1 MTDFMYANK
10 GGGGI
15 FRKGQLG
22 PIGQGTVGIDLVID
36 IFDLAQA
43 PIDLTGYTTI
53 TGRMKK
59 QDTGAVTAIDG
70 TRTLVGTGS
79 TGKFTWVVSANDSGT
94 DGLFDVVFNL
104 SNGTDTIVTLP
115 GELLI
120 TNNPS
125 VTASANNLLIG
136 ILQATSD
143 WLDDEKTAIESADTG
158 EILESDGTNSR
169 GTNYLTATSLRK
181 NNYTAVTAPTI
192 NDDTGDGYAPGSRWI
207 DTVGDESYTC
217 VDATLG
223 AAIWK
228 SATSAGIAN
237 VVEDTTPQLGGDLDL
252 NGNVITGMVIGT
264 DIQSY
269 SAKTAAIAALTW
281 AANNI
286 ILLTGT
292 ATASAQALAAH
303 VVTFIQSAT
312 AGDARTAI
320 GAAASADLSTH
331 EALTV
336 TAHGGLI
343 PQDALIISKTEGYQV
358 ASGDAGKIIECSGT
372 FSVTFPNGL
381 DTGFQVTVVN
391 VGAGVITLAASTT
404 LQSDGTQLETQYTGA
419 SVYHRGSNVWLAL
432 GRLT

>member
-1 MTDFMYANK
+1 MTDYVYVNK
-10 GGGGI
+10 GGGGV

-22 PIGQGTVGIDLVID
+22 PIGQGTIGIDLVIQAL
-36 IFDLAQA
+36 DLAQEA
-43 PIDLTGYTTI
+43 VDLTGYATI
-53 TGRMKK
+53 TGKMER
-59 QDTGAVTAIDG
+59 QSNGDVTAIEG
-70 TRTLVGTGS
+70 TLTLVSTGS
-79 TGKFTWVVSANDSGT
+79 TGRTTWVVTLNDSGT
-94 DGLFDVVFNL
+94 PGLFDVVFRWT
-104 SNGTDTIVTLP
+104 NGTDVYVSLP
-115 GELLI
+115 AELLI
-120 TNNPS
+120 TENPGVS
-125 VTASANNLLIG
+125 ASSGPPLVG
-136 ILQATSD
+136 IPQATSD
-143 WLDDEKTAIESADTG
+143 WLDDEKTAVETADAG

-181 NNYTAVTAPTI
+181 NNYTAVTAPGI
-192 NDDTGDGYAPGSRWI
+192 GDDTADGYAPGSRWI

-237 VVEDTTPQLGGDLDL
+237 IVEDTTPQLGGDLDL

-264 DIQSY
+264 DVQAFDAGLSDLAGLAVTDGNIPVGNG
-269 SAKTAAIAALTW
+269 
-281 AANNI
+281 ANWVAES
-286 ILLTGT
+286 G
-292 ATASAQALAAH
+292 ATALA
-303 VVTFIQSAT
+303 SL
-312 AGDARTAI
+312 
-320 GAAASADLSTH
+320 GAAAASDLSTH
-331 EALTV
+331 ESLT
-336 TAHGGLI
+336 TSAHGGLI